1 MRWGWW
7 SLAVFLTLGLVL
19 EALHGF
25 KLGFYLDVHNQTR
38 RHMWTLAH
46 AHGTLLGLVHI
57 AFAASLR
64 APAREGGVSLTLSS
78 RCLTAA
84 GVYSNT
90 GSSSITTALIA
101 APRAWPSFSAD
112 AALRDTNTCS
122 TATSCG
128 RHSSNTSWTPAKIS
142 PRRCGKPPAAL
153 RMQPEARC
161 RLRTPSVSITP

>member
-1 MRWGWW
+1 MSEPDDARSSAEQLGEAARAAPEDDVDRRARLRGHHMRWGWW

-84 GVYSNT
+84 GVLLP
-90 GSSSITTALIA
+90 GGFLLGGAWFFAGDPGPGILLVPIGGLCLLIA
-101 APRAWPSFSAD
+101 VYG
-112 AALRDTNTCS
+112 AAVRF
-122 TATSCG
+122 G
-128 RHSSNTSWTPAKIS
+128 R
-142 PRRCGKPPAAL
+142 
-153 RMQPEARC
+153 
-161 RLRTPSVSITP
+161 